1 MRLQLTTLVG
11 LILMSTVATLVNA
24 IRCSDL
30 NGTGFI
36 PMETQSFHWSDVTQ
50 CCVASGTPVMKA
62 VGLPVATQ
70 LGEVAYKFREWKLV
84 GFILLYTVPSLT
96 VYISTRLVP
105 SCDYGDVD
113 RGEYG
118 KMHTVHYNPVPSV
131 SVTSPTV

>member
-11 LILMSTVATLVNA
+11 LILMSTVATLVNT

-30 NGTGFI
+30 NETAFI

-50 CCVASGTPVMKA
+50 CCVASGTPVTKA

-118 KMHTVHYNPVPSV
+118 KITRFTTMQCHPFP
-131 SVTSPTV
+131 